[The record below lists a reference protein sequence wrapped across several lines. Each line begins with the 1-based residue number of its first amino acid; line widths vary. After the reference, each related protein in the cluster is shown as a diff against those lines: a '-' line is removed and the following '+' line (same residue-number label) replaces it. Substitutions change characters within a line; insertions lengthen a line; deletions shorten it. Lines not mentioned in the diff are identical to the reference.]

1 MAHKKAASSSDN
13 GRDSNP
19 NYLGVKLFGGE
30 IAFAGNI
37 LVRQRGTKYHPGDN
51 VYMGRDH
58 TLHAKVDGEVYFR
71 RKAKN
76 RMFVNIA
83 PIVDETVATPTP
95 KPVKKAVKKAV
106 PAPVVEVQP
115 LAAVATPAPVVEAK
129 PVTPAPVVEAK
140 PAKAAKPAKIAL
152 PSGKKITQD
161 DLKMVEGIGPKIE
174 GLLHDAGIMT
184 WKMLAEAPEER
195 VKAILTEAGPRYQMH
210 QPKTWATQARLAHES
225 NWTTLERYQD
235 WLDGGREIEGETFD
249 FNA

>member
-13 GRDSNP
+13 GRDSNA

-37 LVRQRGTKYHPGDN
+37 IVRQRGTKYHPGEN

-71 RKAKN
+71 KRAKN

-83 PIVDETVATPTP
+83 PIVDETLAAPV
-95 KPVKKAVKKAV
+95 KPVKKAAPKKAA
-106 PAPVVEVQP
+106 PAPTPTPVVEAQP
-115 LAAVATPAPVVEAK
+115 LAAMAPPAAPAVEAK
-129 PVTPAPVVEAK
+129 AE

-152 PSGKKITQD
+152 PSGKKIKQD

-174 GLLHDAGIMT
+174 GLLHDAGITT
-184 WKMLAEAPEER
+184 WKQLAEAPEAD
-195 VKAILTEAGPRYQMH
+195 VKAILTAAGPRYQMH
-210 QPKTWATQARLAHES
+210 QPKTWATQARLAHEA
-225 NWTTLERYQD
+225 NWATLERYQD

>member
-37 LVRQRGTKYHPGDN
+37 IVRQRGTKYHPGEN

-71 RKAKN
+71 KRAKN

-83 PIVDETVATPTP
+83 PIVDETVATAPVKPAKKAAPKAAPTP
-95 KPVKKAVKKAV
+95 E
-106 PAPVVEVQP
+106 PAAEAQP
-115 LAAVATPAPVVEAK
+115 LAAMAAAPAVEA
-129 PVTPAPVVEAK
+129 APAK
-140 PAKAAKPAKIAL
+140 PAKAEKITL
-152 PSGKKITQD
+152 PSGKKIKQD

-174 GLLHDAGIMT
+174 GLLNDAGITT
-184 WKMLAEAPEER
+184 WKELAEAPVED
-195 VKAILTEAGPRYQMH
+195 VQAILTAAGPRYQMH
-210 QPKTWATQARLAHES
+210 QPKTWAKQAELA
-225 NWTTLERYQD
+225 NAADWATLERYQD